1 MKITEIIKLKEK
13 VNLLKEDRKF
23 LYVKA
28 KEEKAQNMKLEKQ
41 VNELKEELEEYKK
54 KCQLKNKKDLDE
66 SLTNLKNETISNIE
80 NEVLG

>member
-1 MKITEIIKLKEK
+1 
-13 VNLLKEDRKF
+13 
-23 LYVKA
+23 
-28 KEEKAQNMKLEKQ
+28 MKLEKQ